1 MRLPNAFIRTI
12 SLLAVDSM
20 KVSGDLSLDVDALL
34 LLPLLLLVVVV
45 VMALLLLLTDDG
57 RDWACGDALV
67 SR

>member
-1 MRLPNAFIRTI
+1 LRLPNAFIRTI

-34 LLPLLLLVVVV
+34 LLPLLVVVV

-57 RDWACGDALV
+57 RDWACGDAVV

>member
-34 LLPLLLLVVVV
+34 LLPLLVVVV

-57 RDWACGDALV
+57 RDWACGDAVV